1 MKVKGSIQAL
11 QSNLDFCIKITST
24 GSIRSVDG
32 LRKHFF
38 GIFLSEEREQMK
50 EMLLEKQNNEL
61 ELEKEE
67 IVLEEEKLEESQE
80 DVDSPFNSSFFL
92 KQVKEKA
99 KEDNTKYAPH
109 GVYLD
114 DIEIKQEVQAEPEV
128 ALEQKEKFSIP
139 LGYIEHGVMLDDIEN
154 TECKEES
161 SDNTSYTEHGV
172 YLEDIQDIVIPSV
185 FPEEVEVVEGV
196 GGSKETDNKRL
207 DELNIEESITEE
219 PSIDELLSSSQNV
232 QKDEVVD
239 LEEVLEE
246 PEETEEP
253 KEPKVRLEVTKDEEP
268 TDAPK
273 EIRDF
278 LRQHPNASIDFVSKF
293 YSKKE
298 IAKQVKLGRIY
309 KKSGKLMI

>member
-1 MKVKGSIQAL
+1 MRVKGSIQAL

-67 IVLEEEKLEESQE
+67 IVLEEEILEESQE
-80 DVDSPFNSSFFL
+80 DMDSPFNSSFFL
-92 KQVKEKA
+92 KQVKERV

-114 DIEIKQEVQAEPEV
+114 DIEILETKQEVQAEPEV
-128 ALEQKEKFSIP
+128 TLEQKEKFSIP
-139 LGYIEHGVMLDDIEN
+139 QGYIEHGVILDDIE
-154 TECKEES
+154 CKGES
-161 SDNTSYTEHGV
+161 LDNTSYTEHGV

-185 FPEEVEVVEGV
+185 FPEEVEE
-196 GGSKETDNKRL
+196 SDNKHL
-207 DELNIEESITEE
+207 DELNEGKSNAEESITEE
-219 PSIDELLSSSQNV
+219 QSIDGLSTNV

-239 LEEVLEE
+239 LEEVLEVLEE
-246 PEETEEP
+246 PEEP
-253 KEPKVRLEVTKDEEP
+253 KEPKVKLEVTKDEEP

-309 KKSGKLMI
+309 KKNGKLMI

>member
-1 MKVKGSIQAL
+1 MRVKGSIQAL

-24 GSIRSVDG
+24 GSIRSVEG

-67 IVLEEEKLEESQE
+67 ITSEEEKPEELQE
-80 DVDSPFNSSFFL
+80 DMDSPFNSSFFL
-92 KQVKEKA
+92 KQVQGMV

-114 DIEIKQEVQAEPEV
+114 GIEILETKQSTQQEIQAEPEV

-139 LGYIEHGVMLDDIEN
+139 QGYIEHGVILDDIEN
-154 TECKEES
+154 TEYREES
-161 SDNTSYTEHGV
+161 LDNTSYTEHGV
-172 YLEDIQDIVIPSV
+172 YLEDIKDIVVPSV
-185 FPEEVEVVEGV
+185 FPEQ
-196 GGSKETDNKRL
+196 SKDSNNEPL
-207 DELNIEESITEE
+207 DESSENKIDVEESNIEE
-219 PSIDELLSSSQNV
+219 PSIEELLLNSQNV

-239 LEEVLEE
+239 LEEEYIVLEE
-246 PEETEEP
+246 P
-253 KEPKVRLEVTKDEEP
+253 KVKLEVTKDEEP

-298 IAKQVKLGRIY
+298 ISKQVKLGRIY
-309 KKSGKLMI
+309 KKNGKLMI

>member
-38 GIFLSEEREQMK
+38 GIFLSEEREQMQ

-80 DVDSPFNSSFFL
+80 DMDSPFNSSFFL
-92 KQVKEKA
+92 KQVKERV

-109 GVYLD
+109 GVYLE
-114 DIEIKQEVQAEPEV
+114 DIEILETKQEVQAEPEV
-128 ALEQKEKFSIP
+128 ALKQEEKFSIP
-139 LGYIEHGVMLDDIEN
+139 QGYIEHGVMLDDIE
-154 TECKEES
+154 CKEES
-161 SDNTSYTEHGV
+161 SDNTSYTQHGV

-185 FPEEVEVVEGV
+185 FPEEVE
-196 GGSKETDNKRL
+196 GSDNKHL
-207 DELNIEESITEE
+207 DELNTEESITEE
-219 PSIDELLSSSQNV
+219 PIIDELPTNV

-246 PEETEEP
+246 PEVSEEP
-253 KEPKVRLEVTKDEEP
+253 EESKEPKVKLEVTKDEEP

-309 KKSGKLMI
+309 KKNGKLMI